1 MLSALPPHVL
11 LHSSVPSE
19 VSECTASPWTL
30 GSHVLQAEHKAG
42 RPLFKAIIEIQLREL
57 QEKKIMS
64 RTPPLKPSRKS
75 RLISK

>member
-57 QEKKIMS
+57 QEKKNNVPHP
-64 RTPPLKPSRKS
+64 TPEALSQEQVNF
-75 RLISK
+75 